1 MLRKQ
6 LYFQASS
13 KVSSSR
19 LFDKN
24 EANAISKAYIVYHL
38 FQTGNHVCVED
49 IDIELGEVCTAITKY
64 AMSNKNCE
72 IEVEKHEL
80 TSMTSG
86 AGPPLGIENSNANK
100 STKPEEDADVGF
112 ITQID
117 KDGNIQQVPIKF
129 EGDQEEEANPLAMA
143 GMCVTKKLFLYKLY
157 YYTLA
162 WPTMY
167 LNK

>member
-1 MLRKQ
+1 M
-6 LYFQASS
+6 
-13 KVSSSR
+13 
-19 LFDKN
+19 
-24 EANAISKAYIVYHL
+24 
-38 FQTGNHVCVED
+38 ED

-129 EGDQEEEANPLAMA
+129 EGDQDESDSNPLADFMA
-143 GMCVTKKLFLYKLY
+143 GKSNTIAIKVAVSRML
-157 YYTLA
+157 
-162 WPTMY
+162 
-167 LNK
+167 

>member
-1 MLRKQ
+1 M
-6 LYFQASS
+6 
-13 KVSSSR
+13 
-19 LFDKN
+19 
-24 EANAISKAYIVYHL
+24 
-38 FQTGNHVCVED
+38 ED

-86 AGPPLGIENSNANK
+86 ATAPPENSNKANSK
-100 STKPEEDADVGF
+100 TPEEDVDVGF

-143 GMCVTKKLFLYKLY
+143 GKKLKFWGLLSTKITLDDSESSDVMHVLKAILLMWYLKLC
-157 YYTLA
+157 
-162 WPTMY
+162 
-167 LNK
+167 K

>member
-1 MLRKQ
+1 M
-6 LYFQASS
+6 
-13 KVSSSR
+13 
-19 LFDKN
+19 
-24 EANAISKAYIVYHL
+24 
-38 FQTGNHVCVED
+38 ED

-86 AGPPLGIENSNANK
+86 ATAPPENSNKANSK
-100 STKPEEDADVGF
+100 TPEEDVDVGF

-129 EGDQEEEANPLAMA
+129 EGDQEEEEANPLAMA
-143 GMCVTKKLFLYKLY
+143 GKKLKFC
-157 YYTLA
+157 LA
-162 WPTMY
+162 HIV
-167 LNK
+167 

>member
-1 MLRKQ
+1 M
-6 LYFQASS
+6 
-13 KVSSSR
+13 
-19 LFDKN
+19 
-24 EANAISKAYIVYHL
+24 YHV

-157 YYTLA
+157 YYTLTL
-162 WPTMY
+162 PTMY